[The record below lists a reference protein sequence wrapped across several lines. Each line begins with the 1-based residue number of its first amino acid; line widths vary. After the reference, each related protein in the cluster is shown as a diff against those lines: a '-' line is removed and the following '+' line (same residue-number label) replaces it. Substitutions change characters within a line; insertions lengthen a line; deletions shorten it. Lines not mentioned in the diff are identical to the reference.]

1 MNIYDYETKELIHK
15 NCNDPYQI
23 SFNVNVFSESEAAID
38 ILLLMKY
45 YTAFFHEEYRMIV

>member
-23 SFNVNVFSESEAAID
+23 SFNVNVFSEPEAVID

-45 YTAFFHEEYRMIV
+45 YTSFFHEEYRMIV